1 MSNNN
6 EEQKN
11 YFMTK
16 KRRTNSFMNQPQYKN
31 KKSDSRC
38 LTVENSQDQD
48 YHNVKAFNNRKIN
61 YSKSYSNFN
70 KGNLN
75 YDNKTDTVNEI
86 DFFKQPKLNFVPRIN
101 RHKRNLDKFINI
113 NKENNNYIQT
123 QTQSYHIKPK
133 QKEKLKENAINKT
146 YNNFNTF
153 YKRKKRSISTEPN
166 NYYNNYK
173 NKYINE
179 NQKDSEI
186 FSNRIRHSST
196 NVNSGKKQKKNN
208 LTYANENSPNY
219 VCKNCFDKK
228 MLEEKFPSLSKSMV
242 NNKEKLVDEF
252 INENPFYFIDKMNN
266 FEKKR
271 IQSNLDN
278 LSVKQRNVLPVYE
291 QEINKPS
298 NLKKEQLQLINE
310 YSLNPLAIEHGKDPK
325 FLQQKIFFDRK
336 EKLIQNNPDIY
347 TGLVPRKAFQDYY
360 EKCMYQLPSSEENY
374 TINPVYKKNYI
385 KALKKQIS
393 DKQKREKD
401 LVTKTKKAEY
411 LANKNFNEYK
421 KREKMNDLKKSKYN
435 LQMFNKDNKK
445 LEEYKKIKKE
455 NMVKEEEKFGQKLD
469 LMKDKENKDYRLR
482 YKKEKNMDCE
492 MYQKMF
498 DEMNQKREKKLYDRN
513 EEKRKWNNYLDKYN
527 IRYGYKNRYN
537 NCDICNRPIQDQNK
551 QLRRYPPPKEKVMN
565 INY

>member
-6 EEQKN
+6 EEQKYN
-11 YFMTK
+11 LITK
-16 KRRTNSFMNQPQYKN
+16 KRRTNSFMNQPKYKN

-38 LTVENSQDQD
+38 LTVENPEDKD
-48 YHNVKAFNNRKIN
+48 YYIAKAFNNKKIN

-75 YDNKTDTVNEI
+75 YDNKTNPVNEI

-123 QTQSYHIKPK
+123 KTQSYHIKPK
-133 QKEKLKENAINKT
+133 QKEKENVINKT
-146 YNNFNTF
+146 YNNFNIF

-186 FSNRIRHSST
+186 FGNRIRHSST

-208 LTYANENSPNY
+208 LTYSNENSSNY

-242 NNKEKLVDEF
+242 NSKEKLVDEF

-278 LSVKQRNVLPVYE
+278 LSFKQRNVLPVYE
-291 QEINKPS
+291 QEVNKPS
-298 NLKKEQLQLINE
+298 NLRKEQLQLINE
-310 YSLNPLAIEHGKDPK
+310 YSLNPLAIEHRKDPK

-393 DKQKREKD
+393 DKQKREND

-421 KREKMNDLKKSKYN
+421 RREKMDDFKKSKYN

-455 NMVKEEEKFGQKLD
+455 NMIREEEKFGQKLD

-498 DEMNQKREKKLYDRN
+498 DEMNQKREKKIYDRN

-527 IRYGYKNRYN
+527 IRYGYKNRFN

-551 QLRRYPPPKEKVMN
+551 QLKRYPPPKENVMN
-565 INY
+565 IIY

>member
-1 MSNNN
+1 
-6 EEQKN
+6 
-11 YFMTK
+11 
-16 KRRTNSFMNQPQYKN
+16 
-31 KKSDSRC
+31 
-38 LTVENSQDQD
+38 
-48 YHNVKAFNNRKIN
+48 
-61 YSKSYSNFN
+61 
-70 KGNLN
+70 
-75 YDNKTDTVNEI
+75 
-86 DFFKQPKLNFVPRIN
+86 
-101 RHKRNLDKFINI
+101 
-113 NKENNNYIQT
+113 
-123 QTQSYHIKPK
+123 
-133 QKEKLKENAINKT
+133 
-146 YNNFNTF
+146 
-153 YKRKKRSISTEPN
+153 
-166 NYYNNYK
+166 
-173 NKYINE
+173 
-179 NQKDSEI
+179 
-186 FSNRIRHSST
+186 
-196 NVNSGKKQKKNN
+196 
-208 LTYANENSPNY
+208 
-219 VCKNCFDKK
+219 

-271 IQSNLDN
+271 IQSNLEN
-278 LSVKQRNVLPVYE
+278 LSAKQRNVLLVYE

-411 LANKNFNEYK
+411 IANKNFNEYK
-421 KREKMNDLKKSKYN
+421 KREKMNDLKKSRYN

-455 NMVKEEEKFGQKLD
+455 NMVREEEKFGQKLD
-469 LMKDKENKDYRLR
+469 LMKDKENKD
-482 YKKEKNMDCE
+482 
-492 MYQKMF
+492 
-498 DEMNQKREKKLYDRN
+498 
-513 EEKRKWNNYLDKYN
+513 
-527 IRYGYKNRYN
+527 
-537 NCDICNRPIQDQNK
+537 
-551 QLRRYPPPKEKVMN
+551 
-565 INY
+565 

>member
-1 MSNNN
+1 
-6 EEQKN
+6 
-11 YFMTK
+11 
-16 KRRTNSFMNQPQYKN
+16 
-31 KKSDSRC
+31 
-38 LTVENSQDQD
+38 
-48 YHNVKAFNNRKIN
+48 
-61 YSKSYSNFN
+61 
-70 KGNLN
+70 
-75 YDNKTDTVNEI
+75 
-86 DFFKQPKLNFVPRIN
+86 
-101 RHKRNLDKFINI
+101 
-113 NKENNNYIQT
+113 
-123 QTQSYHIKPK
+123 
-133 QKEKLKENAINKT
+133 
-146 YNNFNTF
+146 
-153 YKRKKRSISTEPN
+153 
-166 NYYNNYK
+166 
-173 NKYINE
+173 
-179 NQKDSEI
+179 
-186 FSNRIRHSST
+186 
-196 NVNSGKKQKKNN
+196 
-208 LTYANENSPNY
+208 
-219 VCKNCFDKK
+219 

-455 NMVKEEEKFGQKLD
+455 NMVREEEKFGQKLD

-498 DEMNQKREKKLYDRN
+498 DEMNQKREKKIYDRN

-551 QLRRYPPPKEKVMN
+551 QLRRYPPPKENVMN

>member
-31 KKSDSRC
+31 KKTDSRC

-48 YHNVKAFNNRKIN
+48 CYNVKTYNNRKIN

-70 KGNLN
+70 KGNNLN
-75 YDNKTDTVNEI
+75 YDNKKDTVNEI

-133 QKEKLKENAINKT
+133 QKEKENAINKT

-173 NKYINE
+173 KNYINE

-186 FSNRIRHSST
+186 FGNRIRHSST
-196 NVNSGKKQKKNN
+196 NVNSGKKQKRNN

-401 LVTKTKKAEY
+401 LMTKTKKAEY
-411 LANKNFNEYK
+411 IANKNFNEYK

-455 NMVKEEEKFGQKLD
+455 NMVREEEKFGQKLD

-551 QLRRYPPPKEKVMN
+551 QLRRYPPPKENVMN

>member
-1 MSNNN
+1 
-6 EEQKN
+6 
-11 YFMTK
+11 
-16 KRRTNSFMNQPQYKN
+16 MNHPQYNN

-48 YHNVKAFNNRKIN
+48 YHNVKTFDNRKIN

-70 KGNLN
+70 KGNNLN
-75 YDNKTDTVNEI
+75 YDNKTDRVNEI

-133 QKEKLKENAINKT
+133 QKENVINKT

-186 FSNRIRHSST
+186 FDNRIRHSST

-385 KALKKQIS
+385 KALKKQKS

-421 KREKMNDLKKSKYN
+421 KRE
-435 LQMFNKDNKK
+435 
-445 LEEYKKIKKE
+445 
-455 NMVKEEEKFGQKLD
+455 
-469 LMKDKENKDYRLR
+469 
-482 YKKEKNMDCE
+482 
-492 MYQKMF
+492 
-498 DEMNQKREKKLYDRN
+498 
-513 EEKRKWNNYLDKYN
+513 
-527 IRYGYKNRYN
+527 
-537 NCDICNRPIQDQNK
+537 
-551 QLRRYPPPKEKVMN
+551 
-565 INY
+565 

>member
-48 YHNVKAFNNRKIN
+48 YHNVKTFNNRKIN

-75 YDNKTDTVNEI
+75 YDNKTDRVNEI

-133 QKEKLKENAINKT
+133 QKENAINKT

-186 FSNRIRHSST
+186 FGNRIRHSST
-196 NVNSGKKQKKNN
+196 NENSGKKQKRNN

-242 NNKEKLVDEF
+242 NSKEKLVDEF

-336 EKLIQNNPDIY
+336 EKFIQNNPDIY

-411 LANKNFNEYK
+411 IANKNFNEYK

-455 NMVKEEEKFGQKLD
+455 NMVREEEKFGQKLD

-551 QLRRYPPPKEKVMN
+551 QLRRYPPPKECAE
-565 INY
+565 Y

>member
-1 MSNNN
+1 MSNYN
-6 EEQKN
+6 EEQN
-11 YFMTK
+11 NNFVIK
-16 KRRTNSFMNQPQYKN
+16 KRKTNSFMNKPQYKI
-31 KKSDSRC
+31 KKPDSRC
-38 LTVENSQDQD
+38 LTVENTEDRD
-48 YHNVKAFNNRKIN
+48 YYKAKTFNNRKIN
-61 YSKSYSNFN
+61 CSKSYSNFN
-70 KGNLN
+70 KYNLN
-75 YDNKTDTVNEI
+75 CDNKINTENEI
-86 DFFKQPKLNFVPRIN
+86 DFFKHPKLNFVPRIN
-101 RHKRNLDKFINI
+101 RHKRNLNKFINI
-113 NKENNNYIQT
+113 NKENDNNIQT
-123 QTQSYHIKPK
+123 KTQSYHIK
-133 QKEKLKENAINKT
+133 QKENAINKT
-146 YNNFNTF
+146 YNNFNSF

-166 NYYNNYK
+166 NDYINYK

-179 NQKDSEI
+179 NQKDSELLN
-186 FSNRIRHSST
+186 NRIRHSST
-196 NVNSGKKQKKNN
+196 NVNSNKKQRKNN
-208 LTYANENSPNY
+208 LTYANDYSSNY

-228 MLEEKFPSLSKSMV
+228 MLEEKFPSLSKSMI
-242 NNKEKLVDEF
+242 NSKEKLVDQF

-266 FEKKR
+266 LEKKR

-278 LSVKQRNVLPVYE
+278 LSFKQRNVIPIYE

-298 NLKKEQLQLINE
+298 NLRKEQLQLINE

-325 FLQQKIFFDRK
+325 FLEQKVFFDRK

-347 TGLVPRKAFQDYY
+347 PGLVPRKAFQDYY
-360 EKCMYQLPSSEENY
+360 EKCMYQIPSSEENY

-393 DKQKREKD
+393 DKENRERD
-401 LVTKTKKAEY
+401 LILKTKKAEY
-411 LANKNFNEYK
+411 IANKNFNEYK
-421 KREKMNDLKKSKYN
+421 KREKLNEMKKSKYN

-445 LEEYKKIKKE
+445 LEEYKKYKKE
-455 NMVKEEEKFGQKLD
+455 NMMREEEKFGQRLD

-537 NCDICNRPIQDQNK
+537 NCDICNRPIQDQKK
-551 QLRRYPPPKEKVMN
+551 QLKRYPPPRENVVN
-565 INY
+565 VNY